1 MPHRTLAAIVPFTRT
16 REANVTRSRSAV
28 LLALTLSL
36 LAAPVAAQ
44 VPQSGRVSRIGL
56 LFTGSPPPESNRAVE
71 ALRRGLRDLGYVEG
85 RTIQLEYR
93 WAPEGGSD
101 QLPGLAAELVRLG
114 VDVIVAQTNVHT
126 RAASQATSTI
136 PIVFGA
142 VSDPV
147 ESGLVAGLARPGG
160 NVTGSSLLAPE
171 VVRKLLEFLKEAVP
185 DASRIAVLADPEGS
199 VQSRKEAEAGA
210 QVLGLRLH
218 RLDVRDPR
226 ELDQAFQAAM
236 AARAQAV
243 ITIPSSFFA
252 RHRGRVAEL
261 ALKSRLPAVSI
272 ETGFAEAGGLL
283 SYGPNIPDSFRRA
296 ALYVDKILKG
306 AKPADLPVEQPTK
319 FDLVLNLKTAKAL
332 GLTIPPSVLV
342 RADRVIE

>member
-28 LLALTLSL
+28 LLARTLSL

-93 WAPEGGSD
+93 WAPEGGFD

-114 VDVIVAQTNVHT
+114 VDV
-126 RAASQATSTI
+126 
-136 PIVFGA
+136 
-142 VSDPV
+142 
-147 ESGLVAGLARPGG
+147 
-160 NVTGSSLLAPE
+160 
-171 VVRKLLEFLKEAVP
+171 
-185 DASRIAVLADPEGS
+185 
-199 VQSRKEAEAGA
+199 
-210 QVLGLRLH
+210 
-218 RLDVRDPR
+218 
-226 ELDQAFQAAM
+226 
-236 AARAQAV
+236 
-243 ITIPSSFFA
+243 
-252 RHRGRVAEL
+252 
-261 ALKSRLPAVSI
+261 
-272 ETGFAEAGGLL
+272 
-283 SYGPNIPDSFRRA
+283 
-296 ALYVDKILKG
+296 KG

-319 FDLVLNLKTAKAL
+319 FDLVLNLKTVEAL